1 MNEEDADRK
10 LYPVLAVCV
19 CACARACAQ
28 EGQGLPASDSGAQGA
43 ARSLQLLGVRHSEKA
58 GGWQTGTSGRV
69 TKSHPGR
76 VSGAS
81 SPEDPP
87 RVLSNSSSDEN
98 QRAPAFQ
105 IKTPGRTRA
114 GLNWEI
120 GTDIRSLCPVPQSWL
135 TLCDPMDC
143 SQPASSV
150 HEDSPGK
157 TTGVGSISFSRGS
170 SRLRE

>member
-1 MNEEDADRK
+1 MCLLMNEEDADRK

-76 VSGAS
+76 
-81 SPEDPP
+81 E
-87 RVLSNSSSDEN
+87 
-98 QRAPAFQ
+98 
-105 IKTPGRTRA
+105 IKTKPFMALQNRLPYMVLLWA
-114 GLNWEI
+114 P
-120 GTDIRSLCPVPQSWL
+120 LCPW
-135 TLCDPMDC
+135 
-143 SQPASSV
+143 
-150 HEDSPGK
+150 E
-157 TTGVGSISFSRGS
+157 
-170 SRLRE
+170 